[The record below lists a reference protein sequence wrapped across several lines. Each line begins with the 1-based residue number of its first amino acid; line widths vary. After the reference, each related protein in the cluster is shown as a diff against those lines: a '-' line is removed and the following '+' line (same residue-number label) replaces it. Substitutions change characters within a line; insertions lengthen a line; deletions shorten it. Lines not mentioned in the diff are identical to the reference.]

1 MRLRTILLATVGLL
15 IGAERAVAQDDAR
28 LVEAIR
34 LAQDGLGDSARVVV
48 SRLLTATPPTDTLY
62 PQILYTQGLLAK
74 TIDERRRL
82 YQRIAVEYATSAWA
96 DDALL
101 RLAMQ
106 DYAEA
111 NPSGTVKN
119 VERIRSDYPTSP
131 LMAYAAYWGAR
142 AYFDLKKPAEA
153 CRWLNEGLAQVG
165 DNVELQNQL
174 SFYHGRCTN
183 LAQAAESTKTDKS
196 TKTDT
201 VTTKPKSPAPATAK
215 PESPAPATAGAGFTV
230 QVGAV
235 KTKSAADKLAADLRA
250 AGFEARVVQT
260 DFLYRVRVGHFAQRA
275 DAEKLAAKI
284 KAKLGGGPYV
294 VPES

>member
-15 IGAERAVAQDDAR
+15 IGAERALAQDDAR

-34 LAQDGLGDSARVVV
+34 LAQDGLGDSARAVV

-142 AYFDLKKPAEA
+142 AYFDLKKPADA

-183 LAQAAESTKTDKS
+183 VAQAAESLKS
-196 TKTDT
+196 DT
-201 VTTKPKSPAPATAK
+201 GTTRPKPTAPAPAKA
-215 PESPAPATAGAGFTV
+215 APVQAGFSV

-250 AGFEARVVQT
+250 AGFEARVVQS

>member
-1 MRLRTILLATVGLL
+1 MRFPRIMLAMVALL
-15 IGAERAVAQDDAR
+15 IAAHRAAAQNDPR

-34 LAQDGLGDSARVVV
+34 LAQDGQGDSARAVV
-48 SRLLTATPPTDTLY
+48 SRLLTATSPTDTLY
-62 PQILYTQGLLAK
+62 PEILYTQGLLAK

-119 VERIRSDYPTSP
+119 VERIRSDYPAST
-131 LMAYAAYWGAR
+131 LMPYAAYWGAR
-142 AYFDLKKPAEA
+142 AYFDLKKPADA

-174 SFYHGRCTN
+174 SYYRGRCAN
-183 LAQAAESTKTDKS
+183 LAQTAESTKTD
-196 TKTDT
+196 TA
-201 VTTKPKSPAPATAK
+201 TTKPKATAPA
-215 PESPAPATAGAGFTV
+215 ATQAGFSV

-235 KTKSAADKLAADLRA
+235 KTKAAADKLAADLRA
-250 AGFEARVVQT
+250 AGFDPHVVQG
-260 DFLYRVRVGHFAQRA
+260 DGVYRVRAGHFAQRTDA
-275 DAEKLAAKI
+275 DKLAAKI
-284 KAKLGGGPYV
+284 KAKMGGGPYV

>member
-1 MRLRTILLATVGLL
+1 MRLQTILLAIVGLL

-34 LAQDGLGDSARVVV
+34 LAQDGLGDSARAVV

-74 TIDERRRL
+74 TIDERRRV

-142 AYFDLKKPAEA
+142 AYFDLKKPADA

-183 LAQAAESTKTDKS
+183 LAQTAESLKSDTGTTRPKS
-196 TKTDT
+196 TAP
-201 VTTKPKSPAPATAK
+201 TTAPAPAKA
-215 PESPAPATAGAGFTV
+215 APVQAGFSV

-250 AGFEARVVQT
+250 AGFEARVVQS
-260 DFLYRVRVGHFAQRA
+260 DLLYRVRVGHFAQRA

-284 KAKLGGGPYV
+284 KAKMGGGAYV

>member
-1 MRLRTILLATVGLL
+1 MRFTTIMLAMAALVIT
-15 IGAERAVAQDDAR
+15 AERAAAQNDPR

-34 LAQDGLGDSARVVV
+34 LAQDGQGDSARAVTA
-48 SRLLTATPPTDTLY
+48 RLLAATAPTDTLY
-62 PQILYTQGLLAK
+62 PEILYTQGLLAK

-119 VERIRSDYPTSP
+119 IERIRSDYPTSSLVP
-131 LMAYAAYWGAR
+131 YAAYWGAR
-142 AYFDLKKPAEA
+142 AYFDLKKPADA

-174 SFYHGRCTN
+174 SYYRGRCAN
-183 LAQAAESTKTDKS
+183 LAQTAESTKTD
-196 TKTDT
+196 TA
-201 VTTKPKSPAPATAK
+201 TTKPKATAPA
-215 PESPAPATAGAGFTV
+215 ATQPGFSV

-235 KTKSAADKLAADLRA
+235 KTKAAADKLAGDLRA
-250 AGFEARVVQT
+250 AGFEPHVAQS
-260 DFLYRVRVGHFAQRA
+260 DGLYRVRVGHFAQRA
-275 DAEKLAAKI
+275 DADKQAAKI
-284 KAKLGGGPYV
+284 KAKMGGGPYV

>member
-1 MRLRTILLATVGLL
+1 MRLRTIFLATLGLL

-34 LAQDGLGDSARVVV
+34 LAQDGLGDSARAVV
-48 SRLLTATPPTDTLY
+48 SRLLTATAPTDTLY

-142 AYFDLKKPAEA
+142 AYFDLKKPADA

-183 LAQAAESTKTDKS
+183 VAQTAESTKTD
-196 TKTDT
+196 TG
-201 VTTKPKSPAPATAK
+201 TTKPKSPAPATAK